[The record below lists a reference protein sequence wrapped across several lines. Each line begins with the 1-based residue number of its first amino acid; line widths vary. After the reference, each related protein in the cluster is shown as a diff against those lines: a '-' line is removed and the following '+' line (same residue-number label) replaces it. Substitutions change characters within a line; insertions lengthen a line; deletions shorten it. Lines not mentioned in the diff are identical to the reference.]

1 MHRRLNITLPEET
14 IKLIDQVAEKGD
26 AEYGTLCERSKF
38 INEAVQYYIEQKAL
52 ADLRE
57 QLKQG
62 AIRRAERDLQLAEE
76 SFYLEEEA
84 WQKNEK

>member
-1 MHRRLNITLPEET
+1 MHRRLNITLREET
-14 IKLIDQVAEKGD
+14 IKLIDQVVEKGD
-26 AEYGTLCERSKF
+26 AEYGTLRERSRF

-57 QLKQG
+57 QLKEG
-62 AIRRAERDLQLAEE
+62 AIRWAERDLQLAEE

>member
-26 AEYGTLCERSKF
+26 AEYVTLLFERLRQRDRSRL

-57 QLKQG
+57 QLKEG
-62 AIRRAERDLQLAEE
+62 AICRVERDLGLVN
-76 SFYLEEEA
+76 F
-84 WQKNEK
+84 